1 MGSLTLIENAVRAG
15 VWHGLLS
22 ADAADRPP
30 PVIEVSHQGK
40 VLPGIS
46 IGPVEGA
53 GGRWVVS
60 QPIPAEVLCDG
71 VLTFLVREVGRD
83 AALGH
88 FTILTGEAIAQ
99 DMVAEID
106 LLRAELDM
114 LKRAFR
120 RHCLESGA

>member
-1 MGSLTLIENAVRAG
+1 MGSLRLIENAVRAG
-15 VWHGLLS
+15 VWHGVIS
-22 ADAADRPP
+22 ADAAGQAT
-30 PVIEVSHQGK
+30 PVIEVSHLGK

-46 IGPVEGA
+46 IGAVDGA
-53 GGRWVVS
+53 AGRWVVS

-71 VLTFLVREVGRD
+71 VLTFLVREAGRE

-88 FTILTGEAIAQ
+88 FTILTGAAIAE

-106 LLRAELDM
+106 LLRAELDL